1 VADEKDGE
9 SGSIRRRPWDLM
21 VSTFLR
27 ELFGLAVCGV
37 LALVFWPFGGPPD
50 SSFFLTFP
58 ALFAAGPV
66 GELYRAGPPRRL
78 AAAVALLA
86 TMTVITLFGAAAGWV
101 FPPLADHKI
110 GLLAGFFVGVPV
122 GAGVFAWYSNR
133 AKDA

>member
-9 SGSIRRRPWDLM
+9 SGSILRRPWDLM
-21 VSTFLR
+21 VSTIVR
-27 ELFGLAVCGV
+27 ELFFLAI
-37 LALVFWPFGGPPD
+37 
-50 SSFFLTFP
+50 P

-66 GELYRAGPPRRL
+66 GELYRTGPPRRL

-86 TMTVITLFGAAAGWV
+86 TMTVITLFGAAAGWT

-110 GLLAGFFVGVPV
+110 GLLAGFLVGAPV
-122 GAGVFAWYSNR
+122 GAAVFALYSNG